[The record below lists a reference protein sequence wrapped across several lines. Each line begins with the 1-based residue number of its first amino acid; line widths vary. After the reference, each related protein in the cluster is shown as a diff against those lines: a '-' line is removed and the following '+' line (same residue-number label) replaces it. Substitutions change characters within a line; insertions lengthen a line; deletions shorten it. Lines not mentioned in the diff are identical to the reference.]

1 MKTSLLKKKKK
12 NLFVKKETVLSCA
25 ANRNILHH
33 STDLTTPNIMSIA
46 IKNHDFQIYLV
57 TWRAV
62 YIVLQNEKKSYKIK

>member
-1 MKTSLLKKKKK
+1 MNISLLKKKKN
-12 NLFVKKETVLSCA
+12 NLFVKKETVLLSCA

-33 STDLTTPNIMSIA
+33 PTDLTTPNIMSIY

-62 YIVLQNEKKSYKIK
+62 YIVTEWEKKL

>member
-1 MKTSLLKKKKK
+1 MNTSLLKKKKK
-12 NLFVKKETVLSCA
+12 QLFVKKETMWSCA

-46 IKNHDFQIYLV
+46 IFKNHDFQMYLV

-62 YIVLQNEKKSYKIK
+62 YIVLQNEKKKL

>member
-1 MKTSLLKKKKK
+1 M
-12 NLFVKKETVLSCA
+12 LSCA

-46 IKNHDFQIYLV
+46 IFKNHDFQMYLV

-62 YIVLQNEKKSYKIK
+62 YIVLQNEKKKL